1 MSMVYLFLLAI
12 LKPCPAP
19 REKSDV
25 GMHIFMVCVCVQL
38 RPLGW
43 TSGDAAGL
51 PIWSG
56 LIKFDEV
63 INQGVIKHALRFTG
77 PNSR

>member
-1 MSMVYLFLLAI
+1 M
-12 LKPCPAP
+12 
-19 REKSDV
+19 
-25 GMHIFMVCVCVQL
+25 CVCVQL